1 MSLSPETI
9 TRNETRGSA
18 RLWFGVLAGPIAW
31 AVQLGADWF
40 LAEVVA
46 CAPSADPAGE
56 IASVPLYAVTVTVNA
71 ALLAITAIAALV
83 SARSL
88 RMLRHRGDQTT
99 GGRAEW
105 MARAGL
111 INSVV
116 FTVIIAASYV
126 SIATTRGCMP

>member
-18 RLWFGVLAGPIAW
+18 RLWFGVLAGPVAW
-31 AVQLGADWF
+31 AIQLGVDWF

-46 CAPSADPAGE
+46 CSSSANPAGE
-56 IASVPLYAVTVTVNA
+56 IGSVPLYAVTATINA
-71 ALLAITAIAALV
+71 VLLAITAIAALV

-88 RMLRHRGDQTT
+88 RMLRSHGDRTT
-99 GGRAEW
+99 GERAEW
-105 MARAGL
+105 MARSGL

-116 FTVIIAASYV
+116 FMVIIAASYV